1 MTNTQPPSKRVDEA
15 TNAHLAQFS
24 DSDMAYHEAGHA
36 VIHHLGGG
44 TIKRIS
50 IDRTDDRR
58 GVRIDPKRA
67 AGDNGPE
74 AAETTTPEDPKTKLT
89 HTISVLVAGDA
100 AGTIHG
106 TPEQIVTAG
115 SRVDHD
121 QALRTAAEAGLT
133 PQDARAMIDDAWE
146 RAREQLRQPET
157 WRLVDA
163 LAKELIQQRALEGD
177 RIAAILKG

>member
-1 MTNTQPPSKRVDEA
+1 MTQSTPQPPSTRADQA
-15 TNAHLAQFS
+15 TQSHLAQFS

-50 IDRTDDRR
+50 IDRSDARR
-58 GVRIDPKRA
+58 GVTANPRSVDT
-67 AGDNGPE
+67 
-74 AAETTTPEDPKTKLT
+74 AESTTDASSQKSTKASLA

-100 AGTIHG
+100 AGSIHG

-115 SRVDHD
+115 SRVDHE
-121 QALRTAAEAGLT
+121 QALRAAAEAGVSSE
-133 PQDARAMIDDAWE
+133 DARAMIDDTWE
-146 RAREQLRQPET
+146 RARELLRQPET
-157 WRLVDA
+157 WSLVDA
-163 LAKELIQQRALEGD
+163 LAKELIQQRTLESD